1 MKRRDFIRSLLP
13 LVAVPV
19 APEILV
25 AQPTK
30 VYSFLRENPLARP
43 TLLSNVRRREHVP
56 CFDSI
61 IRPGVVLPSGSVMP
75 SAQAVVTMSPRAF
88 AHLRANRIL

>member
-61 IRPGVVLPSGSVMP
+61 IRPVVLPSGSVMP
-75 SAQAVVTMSPRAF
+75 SAQAFVTMSPRVF
-88 AHLRANRIL
+88 AHLRASRIL